1 MKKLIVIFLLIACGT
16 IGFLSYTSLKSRA
29 FQTKSPIEVVPLSAA
44 IVLESN
50 DIRKAWSRL
59 AETNLVYDAALNN
72 IGFNLLDQQLHTI
85 DSVLNITKVTASM
98 LDAKPTVVSL
108 HQGDGVQFFIATNGT
123 KDIVSELV
131 RILEIY
137 SPKKEIKIADKTV
150 WQFTINAESYFLT
163 HLNPFII
170 ISSDANLI
178 SNSIAQMDEKKSL
191 LDDAYFSKLRTS
203 KNSNLGVKIY
213 LNGPRTGGVFSNYLS
228 KSAAEAFQGNHVMP
242 SWVALD
248 INEKSNALII
258 NGLSSQDAN
267 NKLITNTKEQNA
279 KSSKSLWLLPTDLL
293 NYKRTAISDPEAF
306 INTNSVADIA
316 FETTACECDPEATI
330 SDWIKDEIIHITFG
344 NDNESDNAYLVGCSG
359 FSNLSGKLSTFGVSD
374 TIFKKIYGTDVFE
387 MENHH
392 FLKLLG
398 IDDKSKEKFY
408 YARMNDFAVFSTYNG
423 LAKIAYQWKAS
434 QASVPNN
441 KFINFAQK
449 LMANYSSNDV
459 YFSLSNLLDEAQSIL
474 KEEYHPKLQSLKK
487 DLENINGVIWQ
498 SSVAKDD
505 LMYHSIAINT
515 NQGNEQTGAVQKL
528 WSLSMQKNIVSS
540 PQVMKNHQTGTN
552 EIVIQDETNT
562 LHLVGATGKVKWFKN
577 INEPIIG
584 EITQIDIYK
593 NGKYQMLFN
602 TATKIHL
609 LDING
614 NEVTGYPI
622 KLPSTATNQLAVFDY
637 DKNGDYRII
646 LGTIDKKILNYS
658 KDGKPVVGWSMPITK
673 NIVINSV
680 QHFVVE
686 GKDYICA
693 NDISGNIYLL
703 NRKGEV
709 RQAVDNKINTI
720 HKEQIY
726 LQLGTTL
733 ASTKFIFQDS
743 LENIVE
749 MPIDGPSQTFALDST
764 MYNFYQYTCDLD
776 NDKLPEYLV
785 AFGNKFSV
793 YGPDKSI
800 MYQELYDF
808 DIKQNVKSIG
818 GNHKYTIIEDDAKGK
833 IYLFNHQFK
842 PVQGFPQKGTSQ
854 ATIGDLNKDGNQ
866 EVITVINGTQV
877 VAYTINQLYGI

>member
-1 MKKLIVIFLLIACGT
+1 MKKLIVILLIIICGT
-16 IGFLSYTSLKSRA
+16 IGFVSYNSLQSRA
-29 FQTKSPIEVVPLSAA
+29 FQTKNPIEIVPTNAA
-44 IVLESN
+44 IILEST

-72 IGFNLLDQQLHTI
+72 EDFNLLDKKLHTI
-85 DSVLNITKVTASM
+85 DSVLNITAATANL
-98 LDAKPTVVSL
+98 LDGKPTVISL
-108 HQGDGVQFFIATNGT
+108 HQGDGVQFFVATNGT
-123 KDIVSELV
+123 EKVATQLIQ
-131 RILEIY
+131 ILEIY
-137 SPKKEIKIADKTV
+137 SIKKELTIANKSV
-150 WQFTINAESYFLT
+150 WQFTINNENYFLV

-170 ISSDANLI
+170 FSSDANLI
-178 SNSIAQMDEKKSL
+178 SNSIAQMEEKKSL
-191 LDDAYFSKLRTS
+191 LNDETFSNLRTS
-203 KNSNLGVKIY
+203 KNSNLGVQAY
-213 LNGPRTGGVFSNYLS
+213 VNGPRTGGLFSKFLT
-228 KSAAEAFQGNHVMP
+228 KGAAEAFQANLVMP
-242 SWVALD
+242 TWLALD

-267 NKLITNTKEQNA
+267 NKLITNTKEQSA

-293 NYKRTAISDPEAF
+293 NYKRTAISNPTQF
-306 INTNSVADIA
+306 IKTNSIADIEYESA
-316 FETTACECDPEATI
+316 ECECDPEATI
-330 SDWIKDEIIHITFG
+330 SDWIKDEIIHIKFG
-344 NDNESDNAYLVGCSG
+344 NDAQVENAYLVGCSG
-359 FSNLSGKLSTFGVSD
+359 FSNLSGKLSSFGVND
-374 TIFKKIYGTDVFE
+374 TLFKTIYGTEIFE

-398 IDDKSKEKFY
+398 INELSKEKFY

-459 YFSLSNLLDEAQSIL
+459 YFSLNNFLTEAKIVL
-474 KEEYHPKLQSLKK
+474 KEEYHPTLQNLQTE
-487 DLENINGVIWQ
+487 LESINGVIWQ
-498 SSVAKDD
+498 SSVAKNN
-505 LMYHSIAINT
+505 LMYHSIAVNT

-528 WSLSMQKNIVSS
+528 WSLSMQKNIIGS

-552 EIVIQDETNT
+552 ELVVQDETNT
-562 LHLVGATGKVKWFKN
+562 LHLIGATGKVKWFKN

-602 TATKIHL
+602 TASKIHL

-622 KLPSTATNQLAVFDY
+622 KLPSSATNQLAVFDY
-637 DKNGDYRII
+637 DKNGDYRILI
-646 LGTIDKKILNYS
+646 GTIDKRILNYS
-658 KDGKPVVGWSMPITK
+658 KDGKPVVGWTAIPTK
-673 NIVINSV
+673 NILVNSI

-693 NDISGNIYLL
+693 NDINGNIYLL
-703 NRKGEV
+703 NRKGET
-709 RQAVDNKINTI
+709 RQEVANKINTL

-743 LENIVE
+743 LEKIVE
-749 MPIDGPSQTFALDST
+749 MPIEGPQKSFDLDST
-764 MYNFYQYTCDLD
+764 MYDSYQYTCDID

-785 AFGNKFSV
+785 TFGNKFSV
-793 YGPDKSI
+793 YGPDKTI
-800 MYQELYDF
+800 TYQELYDF
-808 DIKQNVKSIG
+808 DIKQNIKSIG
-818 GNHKYTIIEDDAKGK
+818 GNHKYTLVEDQEKGK

-842 PVQGFPQKGTSQ
+842 PIQGFPQKGTSQ

-866 EVITVINGTQV
+866 EVITIINGTQV